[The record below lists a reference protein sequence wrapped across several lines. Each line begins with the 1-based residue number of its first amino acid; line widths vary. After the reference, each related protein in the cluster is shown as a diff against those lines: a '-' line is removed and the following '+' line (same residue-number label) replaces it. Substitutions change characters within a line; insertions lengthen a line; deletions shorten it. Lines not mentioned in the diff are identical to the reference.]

1 MEFCTF
7 RKLHAFWAPL
17 QRTAD
22 GQIEEFSMSTYTS
35 CVWLTQGSQAS
46 SAGHRDHPTI
56 KFKTQILLSLWT
68 SIVVN
73 CRCDKYRLF
82 VWRMFNVLYTVLSRY
97 EHYMHRPQKP
107 HPKLVSALTISMC
120 HRHFCI
126 CIINEH
132 FRYKFH
138 DRINA
143 VYSFSWMTANQAHRI
158 VRTKQCHTI
167 SVLFIVQFELTV

>member
-22 GQIEEFSMSTYTS
+22 DQIEEFSMSTYTS

-56 KFKTQILLSLWT
+56 KFKTQILLSLRHWT

-138 DRINA
+138 DRIN
-143 VYSFSWMTANQAHRI
+143 VFVQLNDGKSGTSYRAHK
-158 VRTKQCHTI
+158 TMPYY
-167 SVLFIVQFELTV
+167 